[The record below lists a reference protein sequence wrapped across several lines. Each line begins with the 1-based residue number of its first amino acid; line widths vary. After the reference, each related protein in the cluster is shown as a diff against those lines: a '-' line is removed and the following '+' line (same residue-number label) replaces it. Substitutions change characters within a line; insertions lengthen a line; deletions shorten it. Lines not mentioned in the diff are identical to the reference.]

1 MVMGEEEGAEHR
13 KGQEEGLAALGLPQ
27 EPQAPPAG
35 NVDQEGVVQEGSN
48 LKDIFML

>member
-27 EPQAPPAG
+27 EAQAPPAG

-48 LKDIFML
+48 L